1 MRDYTHIDE
10 YLNELA
16 GDVYAQPEDEWHT
29 QMTYEVLNQWIAG
42 LDIVSV
48 LDVGCGATAISEPFF
63 REHGVIYMGISLGE
77 DVDTARKLGKNVF
90 DADMSF
96 VDLTEGIFDLVWARH
111 VLEHSPMPLLTLME
125 WHRIARKWLC
135 LIMPNPTHFTYVGR
149 NHYSVMEPHHIVWL
163 LRRAGWKVVQHQ
175 LLDMEF
181 RFLCE
186 KQPRISYEG
195 YAEIPLSKQLHE
207 FERDTF
213 VEDKE

>member
-1 MRDYTHIDE
+1 MRDYTHIDK

-16 GDVYAQPEDEWHT
+16 GDVYAQPFDDWHMQMSED
-29 QMTYEVLNQWIAG
+29 VLHQWIIG
-42 LDIVSV
+42 LGLESVIDI
-48 LDVGCGATAISEPFF
+48 GCGATAISEPFF
-63 REHGVIYMGISLGE
+63 TENGIHYTGISLGE
-77 DVDTARKLGKNVF
+77 DAQTAQNFGKNVF
-90 DADMSF
+90 DMDMSF
-96 VDLTEGIFDLVWARH
+96 LTFPDEVFDLVWARH
-111 VLEHSPMPLLTLME
+111 VLEHSPMPVLTLME
-125 WHRIARKWLC
+125 WHRVARKWLC

-163 LRRAGWKVVQHQ
+163 LRRAGWKIVQHQ

-213 VEDKE
+213 VEDKQ